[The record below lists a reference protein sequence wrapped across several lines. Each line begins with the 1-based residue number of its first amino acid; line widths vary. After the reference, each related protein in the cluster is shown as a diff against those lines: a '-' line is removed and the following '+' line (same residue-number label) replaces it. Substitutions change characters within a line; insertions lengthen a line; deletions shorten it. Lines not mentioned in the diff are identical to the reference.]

1 MTDFRLRTFIQVCRE
16 RSLTRAAERLHI
28 TQPAVTQHIKFLEED
43 LGHALLEIRGRNVTP
58 TKEGELL
65 LRYAETVESDAART
79 RERIAALGLCRS
91 LRFGATRTIG
101 EFVMPD
107 YLAAWARDYP
117 GAPIAMTVDNS
128 DVLFRALHS
137 GELDFIFVEGPFD
150 RDSYSADL
158 LFRDRMVAVASPR
171 HRLSGSS
178 VGIAGLLGET
188 LIVRERGSGSR
199 QLIEQALASGNRT
212 LGSFARVVEIGNI
225 GAIKRLV
232 AAGTGIALL
241 YGRSVA
247 RELSAGELSAIEVT
261 DFGVSHEYS
270 FVCLQRS
277 LYESEYRLFLEHCR
291 CLDARASQAEPR
303 EGQ

>member
-1 MTDFRLRTFIQVCRE
+1 MTEFRLHTFIQICRE

-28 TQPAVTQHIKFLEED
+28 TQPAVTQHIKYLEED

-128 DVLFRALHS
+128 DILFRALHS

-171 HRLSGSS
+171 HSLAGVS

-212 LGSFARVVEIGNI
+212 LGSFARVIEIGNI

-232 AAGTGIALL
+232 ASETGIALL

-247 RELSAGELSAIEVT
+247 RELSSGELSAIEVM

-270 FVCLQRS
+270 FVCLRDS
-277 LYESEYRLFLEHCR
+277 LYESEYRLFLDHCR
-291 CLDARASQAEPR
+291 GLDARALSAEPR